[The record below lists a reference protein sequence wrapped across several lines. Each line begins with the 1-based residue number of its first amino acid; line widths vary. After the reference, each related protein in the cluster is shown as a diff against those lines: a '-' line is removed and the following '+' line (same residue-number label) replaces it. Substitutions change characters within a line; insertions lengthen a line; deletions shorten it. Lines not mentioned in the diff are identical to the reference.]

1 MALYATIH
9 SMDRAPIT
17 SRALIAL
24 TGTAL
29 LSSVSI
35 AGLAPRIMMHPD
47 SDMAT
52 NTWAQRN
59 TSYAIAPIRSIL
71 SKQQLAELRS
81 MGNDI
86 DLIQPPNII
95 SEFSTPTL
103 DDASLPDAKL
113 DAQYVIQMLD
123 SPDGQ
128 LTPGRNMR
136 FNVGRN
142 TTLSDGNIAGT
153 RTSIPGQASS
163 ISTMTQSEGEYNFYD
178 MSVEWQA
185 ASAGAVEL
193 SFTSGVTA
201 IQATASKR
209 VQSGRTST
217 LYDVTNRVI
226 AVPTIGS
233 TVRWNISRG
242 WSLSGQATTQSLDM
256 GSSLMGFNAQ
266 SDWRISDR
274 VGFSAGYQILKSE
287 FDFGS
292 VTSDLS
298 QEGLFARLQI
308 KF

>member
-1 MALYATIH
+1 MHLYGTIH
-9 SMDRAPIT
+9 PMDRASIT
-17 SRALIAL
+17 SHTLSAIAA
-24 TGTAL
+24 TTL
-29 LSSVSI
+29 LSTSTL
-35 AGLAPRIMMHPD
+35 AGIAPRVMMHPD
-47 SDMAT
+47 SNLTT
-52 NTWAQRN
+52 NASASSDSN
-59 TSYAIAPIRSIL
+59 HAIAPIRSIL
-71 SKQQLAELRS
+71 TNTQLAELRS

-86 DLIQPPNII
+86 DLIQPTKKLPQLT
-95 SEFSTPTL
+95 TPTFG
-103 DDASLPDAKL
+103 DSPINPK
-113 DAQYVIQMLD
+113 YVIEMVEN
-123 SPDGQ
+123 SDGKP
-128 LTPGRNMR
+128 TPNRNMR
-136 FNVGRN
+136 FHVGRN
-142 TTLSDGNIAGT
+142 TTLSDGNIAG
-153 RTSIPGQASS
+153 SAASLPGQNNSV
-163 ISTMTQSEGEYNFYD
+163 STMTQSEGEYNFYD

-185 ASAGAVEL
+185 ASAGPVEF
-193 SFTSGVTA
+193 SFSSGVTA

-209 VQSGRTST
+209 IHSQGTTT

-242 WSLSGQATTQSLDM
+242 WSLSGQATTQSLNM